1 MIFSQLAADYRRHD
15 RSILNPAL
23 WAVWN
28 YRYGVWL
35 GAIRFMP
42 LRWILSK
49 FYGLNLFLIL
59 ITSGICLYRETTIGK
74 DLHLIH
80 PGNISIHPGTII
92 GDRCGIMHDVTIGTN
107 MADGTPV
114 IGNDV
119 FIGAGAKVL
128 GKIRI
133 GNNVSIAA
141 NSLVISDIPDDST
154 AMGVPAKVWHFPQK
168 RDEPPSV
175 GQAGP

>member
-1 MIFSQLAADYRRHD
+1 MFKQIAEDYRRHD
-15 RSILNPAL
+15 RSVLNPAL

-28 YRYGVWL
+28 YRFGVWL
-35 GAIRFMP
+35 ARRRFPP
-42 LRWILSK
+42 LRWLLSK
-49 FYGLNLFLIL
+49 CYGFNLFIIL
-59 ITSGICLYRETTIGK
+59 ITSGICLYRETRIGK

-80 PGNISIHPGTII
+80 SGNISIHPGTVI

-107 MADGTPV
+107 MGEGTPV
-114 IGNDV
+114 IGDDV

-141 NSLVISDIPDDST
+141 NSLVITDIPDNST
-154 AMGVPAKVWHFPQK
+154 AMGVPAKVWHFPAK
-168 RDEPPSV
+168 REEPP
-175 GQAGP
+175 AAE